1 MKYEYKGK
9 SIFPIIKIKPISF
22 KQLQQKYP
30 VFELCIQKTYDVSRL
45 KVTTKK
51 IKDGTFEVLDGYD
64 ELTGGMIIES
74 KDNNEEVHR

>member
-9 SIFPIIKIKPISF
+9 SIFPIIKIKPVSF

-30 VFELCIQKTYDVSRL
+30 VFELCIQKAYEVDRL

-51 IKDGTFEVLDGYD
+51 IKDGTFEILDGYD
-64 ELTGGMIIES
+64 ELTGGMIIEKEDS
-74 KDNNEEVHR
+74 DG

>member
-9 SIFPIIKIKPISF
+9 SIFPIIKIKPVSS

-30 VFELCIQKTYDVSRL
+30 VFELCIQKTYDVDRL

-51 IKDGTFEVLDGYD
+51 IKDGAFEILDGYE
-64 ELTGGMIIES
+64 ELTGGLILENE
-74 KDNNEEVHR
+74 DNK

>member
-1 MKYEYKGK
+1 MRYEYKGK
-9 SIFPIIKIKPISF
+9 LIFPIIKIKPASF

-51 IKDGTFEVLDGYD
+51 IKDGTFEILDGYD
-64 ELTGGMIIES
+64 ELTGGLIIES
-74 KDNNEEVHR
+74 ENLEG

>member
-9 SIFPIIKIKPISF
+9 SIFPIIKIKPVSF

-30 VFELCIQKTYDVSRL
+30 VFELCIQKTYDVDRL

-51 IKDGTFEVLDGYD
+51 IKDGTFQVLDGYE
-64 ELTGGMIIES
+64 ELTGGLIMES
-74 KDNNEEVHR
+74 KEK

>member
-9 SIFPIIKIKPISF
+9 SIFPIIKIKPVSF

-30 VFELCIQKTYDVSRL
+30 VFELCIQKTYDVDRL

-51 IKDGTFEVLDGYD
+51 IKDGTFEILDGYD

-74 KDNNEEVHR
+74 KENNEEVHR

>member
-9 SIFPIIKIKPISF
+9 SIFPIIKIKPVSS

-30 VFELCIQKTYDVSRL
+30 VFELCIQKTYDVDRL

-51 IKDGTFEVLDGYD
+51 IKNGTFEILDGYD
-64 ELTGGMIIES
+64 ELTGGLILE
-74 KDNNEEVHR
+74 NEENK

>member
-9 SIFPIIKIKPISF
+9 SIFPIIKIEPVSF

-30 VFELCIQKTYDVSRL
+30 VFELCIQKTYDVDRL

-51 IKDGTFEVLDGYD
+51 IKNGTFEILDGYE
-64 ELTGGMIIES
+64 ELTGGLIIES
-74 KDNNEEVHR
+74 EKK

>member
-9 SIFPIIKIKPISF
+9 SIFPIIKIKPVSF

-30 VFELCIQKTYDVSRL
+30 VFELCIQKTYDVNRL

-51 IKDGTFEVLDGYD
+51 IKDGTFEILDGYD

-74 KDNNEEVHR
+74 KENNEEVHR

>member
-9 SIFPIIKIKPISF
+9 SIFTIIKIKPVSF
-22 KQLQQKYP
+22 KQLEQKYP

-64 ELTGGMIIES
+64 ELTGGLILE
-74 KDNNEEVHR
+74 NEENK

>member
-9 SIFPIIKIKPISF
+9 SIFPIIKIKPVSS
-22 KQLQQKYP
+22 KQLEQKYP

-51 IKDGTFEVLDGYD
+51 IKDGTFEVLDGYE
-64 ELTGGMIIES
+64 ELTGGLIIES
-74 KDNNEEVHR
+74 ENLEG